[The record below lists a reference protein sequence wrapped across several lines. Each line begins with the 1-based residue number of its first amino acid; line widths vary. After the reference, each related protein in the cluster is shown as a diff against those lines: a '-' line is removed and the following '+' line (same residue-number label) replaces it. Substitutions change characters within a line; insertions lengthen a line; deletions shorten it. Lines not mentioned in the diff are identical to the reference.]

1 MHKYRSQARELAWYD
16 EEGQAS
22 SHNPFKK
29 IRPKRHHR
37 SDSIQLE
44 SGLVSSRSLGELCL
58 SEDQRRRQEM
68 TSGLGG
74 PEHSGTFPLDS
85 AGSDHGTPRSPPE
98 PSMAS
103 QDPINVSTTCGDD
116 SETIGSSQTRQ
127 RKGGIL
133 GNFAHRHSDDD
144 WDDKKSLSEPQTF
157 TLASQLRAT
166 ILNSWIN
173 VLLVAAPVGIALYA
187 VKANPIAVFVV
198 NFIAIMYAFSP
209 SATVENVM
217 VNLVY
222 NSPLAAMLSF
232 ATEEIAL
239 RTGETIGGLLNA
251 SFGNAVELIVAII
264 ALVQKKTLIVQTSLI
279 GSILSN
285 LLLVLGM
292 CFFLGGIDR
301 MEQHFNVTVAQ
312 TAASMLALAVSSLI
326 IPTAYHKWSNLEK
339 TDGTAALSRGTS
351 VLLLIVYGCYLFFQL
366 KSHSD
371 MYNRPSP
378 KVERRR
384 AKVAEGDASRG
395 IAQIG
400 KMTAVPLVGS
410 SPDHMQMEE
419 PEDETEQPQLSVTC
433 AVLTLIISTAFV
445 AACAEFMVESIDAL
459 TATGNIGETF
469 VGLILLPIVGNAAE
483 HATAVTVACKD
494 KMDLSIGVA
503 VGSSMQIA
511 LLVLPLII
519 VLGWIIGVEDMTL
532 NFDGFQ
538 VIVLFVSVLLVN
550 YLIGDGKSHWLEGV
564 LLMMMYLII
573 AIASWFFV

>member
-1 MHKYRSQARELAWYD
+1 MHKIRSAAR
-16 EEGQAS
+16 AS
-22 SHNPFKK
+22 ACPL
-29 IRPKRHHR
+29 
-37 SDSIQLE
+37 QT
-44 SGLVSSRSLGELCL
+44 LGEL
-58 SEDQRRRQEM
+58 SADQQRRREM
-68 TSGLGG
+68 HDGINVPEYSNTFG
-74 PEHSGTFPLDS
+74 PEF
-85 AGSDHGTPRSPPE
+85 AGSDHETNKSPPE

-103 QDPINVSTTCGDD
+103 QDPINVSSVRGVDT
-116 SETIGSSQTRQ
+116 ETVGSAQARQ

-133 GNFAHRHSDDD
+133 GKFKHRHGDDE
-144 WDDKKSLSEPQTF
+144 WEDKKSHSDKQTF
-157 TLASQLRAT
+157 TFASQLRAT
-166 ILNSWIN
+166 VLNSWIN
-173 VLLVAAPVGIALYA
+173 VLLIAAPVGIVLYA
-187 VKANPIAVFVV
+187 VGANPIAIFVV
-198 NFIAIMYAFSP
+198 NFIAII
-209 SATVENVM
+209 
-217 VNLVY
+217 
-222 NSPLAAMLSF
+222 PLAAMLSF

-239 RTGETIGGLLNA
+239 RTSETIGGLLNA

-264 ALVQKKTLIVQTSLI
+264 ALVQRKTLIVQTSLI

-292 CFFLGGIDR
+292 SFFLGGIPR
-301 MEQHFNVTVAQ
+301 IEQHFNVTVAQ

-326 IPTAYHKWSNLEK
+326 IPTAYHKWSDLG
-339 TDGTAALSRGTS
+339 TVDGTAALSRGTS

-366 KSHSD
+366 KSHAD
-371 MYNRPSP
+371 MYNRPSQ
-378 KVERRR
+378 KVERRS
-384 AKVAEGDASRG
+384 AKVEEGDASRG

-400 KMTAVPLVGS
+400 KMTATPLVGQN
-410 SPDHMQMEE
+410 PDHMQMEDLDEE
-419 PEDETEQPQLSVTC
+419 PEEPQLSITV

-459 TATGNIGETF
+459 TETGNIRETF

-494 KMDLSIGVA
+494 KMDLTIGVA

-511 LLVLPLII
+511 LLVLPLIV

-538 VIVLFVSVLLVN
+538 VIVLFMSVLLVN

-573 AIASWFFV
+573 ALAAWFFI

>member
-1 MHKYRSQARELAWYD
+1 MHKIRSAARASAWY
-16 EEGQAS
+16 GPS
-22 SHNPFKK
+22 FNPFQK
-29 IRPKRHHR
+29 IQTRSHR
-37 SDSIQLE
+37 SNSMQLE
-44 SGLVSSRSLGELCL
+44 GGLAHSQTLGEL
-58 SEDQRRRQEM
+58 SADQQRRREM
-68 TSGLGG
+68 HDGLNVPEYSNTFG
-74 PEHSGTFPLDS
+74 PEFS
-85 AGSDHGTPRSPPE
+85 GSDHETIKSPPE

-103 QDPINVSTTCGDD
+103 EDPINVSSVRGVDT
-116 SETIGSSQTRQ
+116 ETVGSAQARQ

-133 GNFAHRHSDDD
+133 GKFKHRHGDDGLE
-144 WDDKKSLSEPQTF
+144 DKKSLSDKQSFTF
-157 TLASQLRAT
+157 ASQLRAT
-166 ILNSWIN
+166 VLNSWIN
-173 VLLVAAPVGIALYA
+173 VLLIAAPVGIVLYA
-187 VKANPIAVFVV
+187 VGANPIAIFVV
-198 NFIAIMYAFSP
+198 NFIAII
-209 SATVENVM
+209 
-217 VNLVY
+217 
-222 NSPLAAMLSF
+222 PLAAMLSF

-239 RTGETIGGLLNA
+239 RTSETIGGLLNA

-264 ALVQKKTLIVQTSLI
+264 ALVQRKTLIVQTSLI

-292 CFFLGGIDR
+292 SFFLGGIPR
-301 MEQHFNVTVAQ
+301 IEQHFNVTVAQ

-326 IPTAYHKWSNLEK
+326 IPTAYHKWSDLG
-339 TDGTAALSRGTS
+339 TVDGTAALSRGTS

-366 KSHSD
+366 KSHAD
-371 MYNRPSP
+371 MYNRPSQ
-378 KVERRR
+378 KVERRS
-384 AKVAEGDASRG
+384 AKVEEGDASRG

-400 KMTAVPLVGS
+400 KMTATPLVGQN
-410 SPDHMQMEE
+410 PDHMQMEDLDDE
-419 PEDETEQPQLSVTC
+419 PEEPQLSITV

-459 TATGNIGETF
+459 TETGNIRETF

-494 KMDLSIGVA
+494 KMDLTIGVA

-511 LLVLPLII
+511 LLVLPLIV

-538 VIVLFVSVLLVN
+538 VIVLFMSVLLVN

-573 AIASWFFV
+573 ALAAWFFI

>member
-1 MHKYRSQARELAWYD
+1 MHKIRSAARASAWY
-16 EEGQAS
+16 GPS
-22 SHNPFKK
+22 FNPFQK
-29 IRPKRHHR
+29 IQTRSHR
-37 SDSIQLE
+37 SNSMQLE
-44 SGLVSSRSLGELCL
+44 GGLAHSQTLGEL
-58 SEDQRRRQEM
+58 SADQQRQREM
-68 TSGLGG
+68 HDGINVPEYSNTFG
-74 PEHSGTFPLDS
+74 PEF
-85 AGSDHGTPRSPPE
+85 AGSDHETNKSPPE

-103 QDPINVSTTCGDD
+103 QDPINVSSVRGIDT
-116 SETIGSSQTRQ
+116 ETVGSAQARQ

-133 GNFAHRHSDDD
+133 GKFKHRHDDD
-144 WDDKKSLSEPQTF
+144 DEWEDKKSLSDKQTF
-157 TLASQLRAT
+157 TFASQLRAT
-166 ILNSWIN
+166 VLNSWIN
-173 VLLVAAPVGIALYA
+173 VLLIAAPVGIVLYA
-187 VKANPIAVFVV
+187 VGANPIAIFVV
-198 NFIAIMYAFSP
+198 NFIAII
-209 SATVENVM
+209 
-217 VNLVY
+217 
-222 NSPLAAMLSF
+222 PLAAMLSF

-239 RTGETIGGLLNA
+239 RTSETIGGLLNA

-264 ALVQKKTLIVQTSLI
+264 ALVQRKTLIVQTSLI

-292 CFFLGGIDR
+292 SFFLGGIPR
-301 MEQHFNVTVAQ
+301 IEQHFNVTVAQ

-326 IPTAYHKWSNLEK
+326 IPTAYHKWSDLGK
-339 TDGTAALSRGTS
+339 VDGTAALSRGTS

-366 KSHSD
+366 KSHAD
-371 MYNRPSP
+371 MYNRPSQ
-378 KVERRR
+378 KVERRS
-384 AKVAEGDASRG
+384 AKVEEGDASRG

-400 KMTAVPLVGS
+400 KMTATPLVGQNS
-410 SPDHMQMEE
+410 DHMQMEDLDDE
-419 PEDETEQPQLSVTC
+419 PEEPQLSITV

-459 TATGNIGETF
+459 TETGNIRETF

-494 KMDLSIGVA
+494 KMDLTIGVA

-511 LLVLPLII
+511 LLVLPLIV

-538 VIVLFVSVLLVN
+538 VIVLFMSVLLVN

-573 AIASWFFV
+573 ALAAWFFI

>member
-1 MHKYRSQARELAWYD
+1 MHIYRRQARNLAWYD
-16 EEGQAS
+16 EEGEAS

-29 IRPKRHHR
+29 FRRQRHPRR
-37 SDSIQLE
+37 SNSMQLE
-44 SGLVSSRSLGELCL
+44 SGLKSSSLGDL
-58 SEDQRRRQEM
+58 SEDRRRRHDM
-68 TSGLGG
+68 NHDLTGPNYSGSFP
-74 PEHSGTFPLDS
+74 PES
-85 AGSDHGTPRSPPE
+85 AGSDLGTPSTHRSPPE
-98 PSMAS
+98 PSVES
-103 QDPINVSTTCGDD
+103 HDPINVSRGLDE
-116 SETIGSSQTRQ
+116 SEESGVPRQ
-127 RKGGIL
+127 RKGGFL
-133 GNFAHRHSDDD
+133 GKFSHGDDTSD
-144 WDDKKSLSEPQTF
+144 DDKKSSLSETQKF

-173 VLLVAAPVGIALYA
+173 ILLVAAPVGIALYA
-187 VKANPIAVFVV
+187 VGANPIAVFVV
-198 NFIAIMYAFSP
+198 NFIAII
-209 SATVENVM
+209 
-217 VNLVY
+217 
-222 NSPLAAMLSF
+222 PLAAMLSF

-264 ALVQKKTLIVQTSLI
+264 ALVKNKTLIVQTSLI
-279 GSILSN
+279 GSMLSN
-285 LLLVLGM
+285 LLLVMGM
-292 CFFLGGIDR
+292 CFFFGGIDR

-326 IPTAYHKWSNLEK
+326 IPTAYHRWSDISNG
-339 TDGTAALSRGTS
+339 DGTAALSRGTS

-366 KSHSD
+366 KSHAD

-384 AKVAEGDASRG
+384 ARVSEGDASRG

-400 KMTAVPLVGS
+400 KMTAAPLVGQNS
-410 SPDHMQMEE
+410 DHMQMEDPDDE
-419 PEDETEQPQLSVTC
+419 PEQPQLSIAT
-433 AVLTLIISTAFV
+433 ALLTLLISTAFV
-445 AACAEFMVESIDAL
+445 AACAEFMVDSIDAL
-459 TATGNIGETF
+459 TQTGNIGETF

-494 KMDLSIGVA
+494 KMDLAIGVA

-519 VLGWIIGVEDMTL
+519 VLGWIIGVDDMTL

-538 VIVLFVSVLLVN
+538 VIVLFMSVLLVN

-573 AIASWFFV
+573 AIAAWYVFVLDRQGKATNCV

>member
-1 MHKYRSQARELAWYD
+1 MHIYRRQARNLAWYD
-16 EEGQAS
+16 EEGEAS

-29 IRPKRHHR
+29 FRRQQHPRR
-37 SDSIQLE
+37 SNSMQLE
-44 SGLVSSRSLGELCL
+44 SGLQSRSLGDL
-58 SEDQRRRQEM
+58 SEDHRRRQDM
-68 TSGLGG
+68 NHDLTGPNYSGSFP
-74 PEHSGTFPLDS
+74 PES
-85 AGSDHGTPRSPPE
+85 AGSDLDTPTPHRSPPE
-98 PSMAS
+98 PSVES
-103 QDPINVSTTCGDD
+103 HDPINVSRGLDESAD
-116 SETIGSSQTRQ
+116 SGVPRQ
-127 RKGGIL
+127 RKGGFL
-133 GNFAHRHSDDD
+133 GKLSRGEDSLDE
-144 WDDKKSLSEPQTF
+144 DKKSLSEPQKFTF
-157 TLASQLRAT
+157 ASQLRAT

-173 VLLVAAPVGIALYA
+173 VLLIAAPVGIALYA

-198 NFIAIMYAFSP
+198 NFIAII
-209 SATVENVM
+209 
-217 VNLVY
+217 
-222 NSPLAAMLSF
+222 PLAAMLSF

-264 ALVQKKTLIVQTSLI
+264 ALVKHKTLIVQTSLI
-279 GSILSN
+279 GSMLSN
-285 LLLVLGM
+285 LLLVMGM
-292 CFFLGGIDR
+292 CFFFGGIDR

-326 IPTAYHKWSNLEK
+326 IPTAYHRWSD
-339 TDGTAALSRGTS
+339 TTHGDGTAALSRGTS
-351 VLLLIVYGCYLFFQL
+351 VLLLIVYACYLFFQL
-366 KSHSD
+366 KSHAD

-384 AKVAEGDASRG
+384 ARVGEGDASRG

-400 KMTAVPLVGS
+400 KMTAAPLVGQN
-410 SPDHMQMEE
+410 PDHMQMEDA
-419 PEDETEQPQLSVTC
+419 EDEPEQPQLSIVT
-433 AVLTLIISTAFV
+433 AMLTLLISTAFV
-445 AACAEFMVESIDAL
+445 AACAEFMVDSIDAL
-459 TATGNIGETF
+459 TQTGNIGETF

-494 KMDLSIGVA
+494 KMDLAIGVA

-538 VIVLFVSVLLVN
+538 VIVLFMSVLLVN

-573 AIASWFFV
+573 AIAAWYVFVLDCQVTATNFV

>member
-1 MHKYRSQARELAWYD
+1 MHRYRRHARELAWYD
-16 EEGQAS
+16 EEGEAS

-29 IRPKRHHR
+29 IRPKKPNR
-37 SDSIQLE
+37 SNSIQLE
-44 SGLVSSRSLGELCL
+44 NGLAPSRSLGDLRL
-58 SEDQRRRQEM
+58 SEDRRRRQQM
-68 TSGLGG
+68 NDGLSG
-74 PEHSGTFPLDS
+74 PEQSGTFPPES
-85 AGSDHGTPRSPPE
+85 AGSDHGTHKSPPE

-103 QDPINVSTTCGDD
+103 QDPINLSTSREPD
-116 SETIGSSQTRQ
+116 SETVGASQTRQ
-127 RKGGIL
+127 RKGGIF
-133 GNFAHRHSDDD
+133 GKFGHRNSDDD
-144 WDDKKSLSEPQTF
+144 DWEDKKSLSGKATF
-157 TLASQLRAT
+157 TFASQVRAT

-173 VLLVAAPVGIALYA
+173 VLLIAAPVGIALYA
-187 VKANPIAVFVV
+187 VGANPIAVFVV
-198 NFIAIMYAFSP
+198 NFIAI
-209 SATVENVM
+209 V
-217 VNLVY
+217 
-222 NSPLAAMLSF
+222 PLAAMLSF

-239 RTGETIGGLLNA
+239 RTSETMGGLLNA

-264 ALVQKKTLIVQTSLI
+264 ALVQRKTLIVQTSLI

-292 CFFLGGIDR
+292 SFFLGGIDR

-312 TAASMLALAVSSLI
+312 TAASMLALAVASLI
-326 IPTAYHKWSNLEK
+326 IPTAYHQWSNLEK
-339 TDGTAALSRGTS
+339 KDGTAALSQGTS
-351 VLLLIVYGCYLFFQL
+351 VLLLIVYGCYLLFQL

-371 MYNRPSP
+371 IYNRPSP

-384 AKVAEGDASRG
+384 ARVAEGDASRG

-400 KMTAVPLVGS
+400 KMTAAPLVGS
-410 SPDHMQMEE
+410 SPDHMQMEDPEEE
-419 PEDETEQPQLSVTC
+419 PEEPQLSVST
-433 AVLTLIISTAFV
+433 AIITLIISTAFV
-445 AACAEFMVESIDAL
+445 AVCAEFMVESIDAL

-511 LLVLPLII
+511 LFVLPLII

>member
-1 MHKYRSQARELAWYD
+1 RPHHSFHHLVTVLRPRTDRIRRYAHQSARSD
-16 EEGQAS
+16 KKAS
-22 SHNPFKK
+22 
-29 IRPKRHHR
+29 KRLNR
-37 SDSIQLE
+37 SDSIRLE
-44 SGLVSSRSLGELCL
+44 SGLATRSLGDLSL
-58 SEDQRRRQEM
+58 SEDQHRQRDM
-68 TSGLGG
+68 ASGVDS
-74 PEHSGTFPLDS
+74 PEHASTFPLDG
-85 AGSDHGTPRSPPE
+85 AGGDLGTPRTPFE

-103 QDPINVSTTCGDD
+103 QDPINVSTPRGAD
-116 SETIGSSQTRQ
+116 SETVGSQTRQ

-133 GNFAHRHSDDD
+133 GKFRHRDDNEE
-144 WDDKKSLSEPQTF
+144 WDKKSHSEPKFTF
-157 TLASQLRAT
+157 ASQLRAT
-166 ILNSWIN
+166 LLNSWIN
-173 VLLVAAPVGIALYA
+173 VLLIAAPVGIALWA
-187 VKANPIAVFVV
+187 AKVNPIVVFVV
-198 NFIAIMYAFSP
+198 NFIAII
-209 SATVENVM
+209 
-217 VNLVY
+217 
-222 NSPLAAMLSF
+222 PLAAMLSF

-264 ALVQKKTLIVQTSLI
+264 ALVQRKTLIVQTSLI

-301 MEQHFNVTVAQ
+301 VEQHFNVTVAQ

-326 IPTAYHKWSNLEK
+326 IPTAYHRWSNLEK

-366 KSHSD
+366 KSHAD
-371 MYNRPSP
+371 MYNRPSQ

-384 AKVAEGDASRG
+384 VKVTEGDASRG

-400 KMTAVPLVGS
+400 KMTATPLVGS
-410 SPDHMQMEE
+410 NPEHMQMEDS
-419 PEDETEQPQLSVTC
+419 EDEGEEPQLSVPT
-433 AVLTLIISTAFV
+433 AILTLIISTAFV

-483 HATAVTVACKD
+483 HATAVTVAIKD

-538 VIVLFVSVLLVN
+538 VIVLFMSVLLVN

-564 LLMMMYLII
+564 LLMMMYLIV
-573 AIASWFFV
+573 AIAAWYVDTTVD

>member
-1 MHKYRSQARELAWYD
+1 MQ
-16 EEGQAS
+16 
-22 SHNPFKK
+22 K
-29 IRPKRHHR
+29 IRRAAHVAAR
-37 SDSIQLE
+37 SSKKTHNRSNSIQLE
-44 SGLVSSRSLGELCL
+44 SGLAQTRSLSDLAG
-58 SEDQRRRQEM
+58 DQHRRDEM
-68 TSGLGG
+68 TDGISV
-74 PEHSGTFPLDS
+74 PEYSNTFPLES
-85 AGSDHGTPRSPPE
+85 AGSDHEGHKSRPE

-103 QDPINVSTTCGDD
+103 QDPINVSSVRRADT
-116 SETIGSSQTRQ
+116 ETLGSTQARQ

-133 GNFAHRHSDDD
+133 GRFKRRHDSDE
-144 WDDKKSLSEPQTF
+144 WEDKKSLSDNQTF
-157 TLASQLRAT
+157 TFATQIRAT
-166 ILNSWIN
+166 LLNSWVN
-173 VLLVAAPVGIALYA
+173 VLLIAAPVGIILFAI
-187 VKANPIAVFVV
+187 KANPISVFVV
-198 NFIAIMYAFSP
+198 NFIAII
-209 SATVENVM
+209 
-217 VNLVY
+217 
-222 NSPLAAMLSF
+222 PLAAMLSF

-264 ALVQKKTLIVQTSLI
+264 ALVKGKTLIVQTSLI
-279 GSILSN
+279 GSMLSN

-292 CFFLGGIDR
+292 CFFFGGIPR
-301 MEQHFNVTVAQ
+301 IEQNFNVTVAQ

-326 IPTAYHKWSNLEK
+326 IPTAYHQWSNLNNG
-339 TDGTAALSRGTS
+339 DGTAALSRGTS

-366 KSHSD
+366 KSHAD
-371 MYNRPSP
+371 MYNRPSE
-378 KVERRR
+378 KVERRHM
-384 AKVAEGDASRG
+384 KVSEGDASRG

-400 KMTAVPLVGS
+400 KMTATPMVGQNA
-410 SPDHMQMEE
+410 DHMQMED
-419 PEDETEQPQLSVTC
+419 PDDDTEKPQLSVMV
-433 AVLTLIISTAFV
+433 AILTLIISTAFV
-445 AACAEFMVESIDAL
+445 ATCAEFMVESIDAL

-494 KMDLSIGVA
+494 KMDLAIGVA

-538 VIVLFVSVLLVN
+538 VIVLFMSVLLVN

-573 AIASWFFV
+573 ALAAWFFD

>member
-1 MHKYRSQARELAWYD
+1 MPSDIYRRQARNLAWYD
-16 EEGQAS
+16 EEGEAS

-29 IRPKRHHR
+29 FRRQRHPDR
-37 SDSIQLE
+37 SNSMQLE
-44 SGLVSSRSLGELCL
+44 SGLHHTRSLGDL
-58 SEDQRRRQEM
+58 SEDRRRRQDM
-68 TSGLGG
+68 NNGLTG
-74 PEHSGTFPLDS
+74 PEYSGSFPPES
-85 AGSDHGTPRSPPE
+85 AGSDLGTPNMNRSPPE
-98 PSMAS
+98 PSVES
-103 QDPINVSTTCGDD
+103 HDPINVSRGIEESSDSGLPRKRKGGFLGKFSHGDD
-116 SETIGSSQTRQ
+116 S
-127 RKGGIL
+127 
-133 GNFAHRHSDDD
+133 SDE
-144 WDDKKSLSEPQTF
+144 DKKSLSETQKFTF
-157 TLASQLRAT
+157 ASQLRAT

-173 VLLVAAPVGIALYA
+173 ILLVAAPVGIALYA
-187 VKANPIAVFVV
+187 VEANPIAVFVV
-198 NFIAIMYAFSP
+198 NFIAII
-209 SATVENVM
+209 
-217 VNLVY
+217 
-222 NSPLAAMLSF
+222 PLAAMLSF

-264 ALVQKKTLIVQTSLI
+264 ALVKHKTLIVQTSLI
-279 GSILSN
+279 GSMLSN
-285 LLLVLGM
+285 LLLVMGM
-292 CFFLGGIDR
+292 CFFFGGIDR

-326 IPTAYHKWSNLEK
+326 IPTAYHRWSD
-339 TDGTAALSRGTS
+339 TSTSDGTAALSRGTS
-351 VLLLIVYGCYLFFQL
+351 VLLLIVYACYLFFQL
-366 KSHSD
+366 KSHAD

-384 AKVAEGDASRG
+384 ARVNEGDASRG

-400 KMTAVPLVGS
+400 KMTATPLVGQS
-410 SPDHMQMEE
+410 ADHMQMEDVE
-419 PEDETEQPQLSVTC
+419 EEQEQPQLSILT
-433 AVLTLIISTAFV
+433 AMLTLIISTAFV
-445 AACAEFMVESIDAL
+445 AACAEFMVDSIDAL

-494 KMDLSIGVA
+494 KMDLAIGVA

-519 VLGWIIGVEDMTL
+519 VLGWIIGVDDMTL

-538 VIVLFVSVLLVN
+538 VIVLFMSVLLVN

-573 AIASWFFV
+573 AIAAWFFI